1 MIGTI
6 ANMQKAFKVCLKNWK
21 VVAKEQ
27 STQAVLTVHKILCDS
42 FKVEIE
48 KIMDKYH
55 EVTTKLLYA

>member
-6 ANMQKAFKVCLKNWK
+6 ANMQKAFKVCLQNLK

-27 STQAVLTVHKILCDS
+27 STQAVLTVHKILCDG

-48 KIMDKYH
+48 RIMDKYH
-55 EVTTKLLYA
+55 EVTT